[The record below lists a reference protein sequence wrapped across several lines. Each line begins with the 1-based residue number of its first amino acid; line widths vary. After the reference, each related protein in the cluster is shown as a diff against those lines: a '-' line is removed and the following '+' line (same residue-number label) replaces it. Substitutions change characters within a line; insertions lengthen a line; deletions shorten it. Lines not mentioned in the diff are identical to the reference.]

1 MPARPLAQENSS
13 VSATLITAGL
23 TIVAT
28 LLGAVVSGAFQER
41 AAERSV
47 RVTHGEAVRRDR
59 LEAITALA
67 CAASD
72 HRRALW
78 VRGDAVLKGA
88 AAERID
94 DLRGESH
101 MTRSAVT
108 RPLVA
113 LRVLIEDPA
122 VRAAAD
128 RMITLTYAIRQA
140 IPTAADTDR
149 DTARQRLTEARET
162 AKSAHDDFVNTAARY
177 LSPDMPS
184 ATPHPTSEEPT
195 R

>member
-1 MPARPLAQENSS
+1 ML
-13 VSATLITAGL
+13 ATLITAAL

-28 LLGAVVSGAFQER
+28 LLGAIVSGRFAER

-47 RVTHGEAVRRDR
+47 RVSHGEAIRRDR
-59 LEAITALA
+59 LEAVTALA

-72 HRRALW
+72 HRTTMWR
-78 VRGDAVLKGA
+78 RGDAVFKDAG
-88 AAERID
+88 AERIET
-94 DLRGESH
+94 LRDKSH

-140 IPTAADTDR
+140 IPTAAAGTDR
-149 DTARQRLTEARET
+149 EAAKQRLTEAREA
-162 AKSAHDDFVNTAARY
+162 AKVAHDDFVNAAARY
-177 LSPDMPS
+177 LRP
-184 ATPHPTSEEPT
+184 
-195 R
+195 

>member
-1 MPARPLAQENSS
+1 ML
-13 VSATLITAGL
+13 ATLITAAL
-23 TIVAT
+23 AIVAT
-28 LLGAVVSGAFQER
+28 LLGAIVSGRFQER

-47 RVTHGEAVRRDR
+47 RVSHGEAIRRDR
-59 LEAITALA
+59 LEAVTALA

-78 VRGDAVLKGA
+78 MRGDAVLKGVGT
-88 AAERID
+88 ERIEA
-94 DLRGESH
+94 LRGESH

-113 LRVLIEDPA
+113 LRVLIEDQT

-128 RMITLTYAIRQA
+128 RMITLTYAIR
-140 IPTAADTDR
+140 TAYATTEDLT
-149 DTARQRLTEARET
+149 TAREA
-162 AKSAHDDFVNTAARY
+162 AKDAHDDFVNIAARY
-177 LSPDMPS
+177 LSPDFSTAP
-184 ATPHPTSEEPT
+184 PEQEPT